1 MIFDC
6 FEAQTLDEDGL
17 DGPLVKTYVLSSCMV
32 WVIYGRRDIR
42 NHSNMFI
49 ILALSR

>member
-1 MIFDC
+1 MIFDG

-32 WVIYGRRDIR
+32 RVIYGRRDIR